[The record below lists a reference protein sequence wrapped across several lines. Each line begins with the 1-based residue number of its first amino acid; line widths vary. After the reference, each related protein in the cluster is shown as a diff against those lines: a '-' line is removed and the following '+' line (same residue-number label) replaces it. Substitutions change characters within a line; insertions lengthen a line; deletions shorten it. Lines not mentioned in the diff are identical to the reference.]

1 MQTIESHIVTLYER
15 GDISLIEVMN
25 LIDFDNAKIIKT
37 SLESDAILEQAE
49 LKPIKQK
56 LEKSGNKD
64 ISYFDIKLTLAMI
77 QK

>member
-1 MQTIESHIVTLYER
+1 
-15 GDISLIEVMN
+15 MN
-25 LIDFDNAKIIKT
+25 LIDFDNAKIIKI